1 VTLPPAVRS
10 IEEMTIPGHDH
21 DEHHRSH
28 RTGWLRA
35 GVLGANDG
43 LLSTSSLLI
52 GVAAGQSSRSAIA
65 LTGIAALGAG
75 SLAMAAG
82 EYGSVASQRDA
93 EHADLAQE
101 RSALRTNSDG
111 ELIELQHIYIERGL
125 PADLA
130 RTVAEHLHKHDALAA
145 HARDELGLDPDVL
158 ARPLQAAVT
167 SAVSFA
173 GGALLPLVAILVAG
187 ARIRVAVTVAI
198 TIVALGALGALAAS
212 LGGAPKMKAVIR
224 IVTLGALSMGVTAVI
239 GRIAGA
245 NL

>member
-1 VTLPPAVRS
+1 
-10 IEEMTIPGHDH
+10 MTTPGHDH
-21 DEHHRSH
+21 EEHHRSH

-52 GVAAGQSSRSAIA
+52 GVAAGQSARSAIA

-101 RSALRTNSDG
+101 RSALHEDNDG
-111 ELIELQHIYIERGL
+111 ELAELQHIYISRGL
-125 PADLA
+125 PEDLA
-130 RTVAEHLHKHDALAA
+130 RTVAEHLHDHDALAA

-173 GGALLPLVAILVAG
+173 CGALLPLVAMLVVG
-187 ARIRVAVTVAI
+187 ERVRVVVTVLV
-198 TIVALGALGALAAS
+198 TILALGALGALAAS
-212 LGGAPKMKAVIR
+212 LGGAPKTKAVLR
-224 IVTLGALSMGVTAVI
+224 IVALGSLSMAVTALI
-239 GRIAGA
+239 GRVAGA

>member
-1 VTLPPAVRS
+1 MS
-10 IEEMTIPGHDH
+10 IEGHDH
-21 DEHHRSH
+21 EEHHRSH
-28 RTGWLRA
+28 RAGWLRA

-52 GVAAGQSSRSAIA
+52 GVAAGQSGRSTIA

-101 RSALRTNSDG
+101 RSALHENIDG
-111 ELIELQHIYIERGL
+111 ELIELQHIYIGRGL
-125 PADLA
+125 PEELA
-130 RTVAEHLHKHDALAA
+130 RTVAVHLHDHDALGA

-158 ARPLQAAVT
+158 SRPLEAAVT

-173 GGALLPLVAILVAG
+173 CGALLPLVAMLVVG
-187 ARIRVAVTVAI
+187 ERVRVALTVVVTI
-198 TIVALGALGALAAS
+198 IALGCLGALAAS
-212 LGGAPKMKAVIR
+212 LGGAPKGKAVIR
-224 IVTLGALSMGVTAVI
+224 IVALGSLSMGVTALI

-245 NL
+245 AL

>member
-1 VTLPPAVRS
+1 MS
-10 IEEMTIPGHDH
+10 IEGHDH
-21 DEHHRSH
+21 EEHHRSH

-101 RSALRTNSDG
+101 RSALRQNNDG
-111 ELIELQHIYIERGL
+111 ELLELQQIYMGRGL
-125 PADLA
+125 PQDLA
-130 RTVAEHLHKHDALAA
+130 RTVAEHLHDHDALGA

-167 SAVSFA
+167 SAASFA
-173 GGALLPLVAILVAG
+173 VGALLPLVAMLVVG
-187 ARIRVAVTVAI
+187 ERVRVALTVGVTI
-198 TIVALGALGALAAS
+198 LALGGLGALAGS
-212 LGGAPKMKAVIR
+212 LGGASKGKAVIR
-224 IVTLGALSMGVTAVI
+224 IVVLGSLSMAVTAII

-245 NL
+245 TL